1 MFKSAYSKNE
11 QKSAYSRNATTSLQN
26 KKSKSAKKSAY
37 SKMVKDFVFSKS
49 SQKSTQ
55 VCIFQY
61 NISIFGNKWVMPTA
75 LLYKNHYM

>member
-1 MFKSAYSKNE
+1 MNKSLHI
-11 QKSAYSRNATTSLQN
+11 QKMQQQVCKI

-37 SKMVKDFVFSKS
+37 SKMVKDFVFNKS

-61 NISIFGNKWVMPTA
+61 NISIFGNKWVMPKA

>member
-11 QKSAYSRNATTSLQN
+11 QKSAYSKNATTSLQN

-37 SKMVKDFVFSKS
+37 SKMVKDFVFDKS
-49 SQKSTQ
+49 SQKSIQ

-61 NISIFGNKWVMPTA
+61 NNISIFGNKWVMPKA
-75 LLYKNHYM
+75 LLH